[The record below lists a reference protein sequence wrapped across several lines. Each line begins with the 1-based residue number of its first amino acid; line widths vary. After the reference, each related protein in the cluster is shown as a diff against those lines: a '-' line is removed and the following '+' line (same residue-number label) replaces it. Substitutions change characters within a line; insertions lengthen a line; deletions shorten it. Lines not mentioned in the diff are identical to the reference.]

1 MARVAVR
8 RQQVLFEIAVWV
20 APKRVSVVD
29 VVLRVVL
36 LDQEVI
42 DLQCNGVKSLCNG
55 VKSLHSTF
63 EEILGL
69 VGARS
74 PKLRRPRSRFHAAI
88 RLAHADASL
97 PIPVKYQSS

>member
-20 APKRVSVVD
+20 APKRVSVVG

-42 DLQCNGVKSLCNG
+42 DLQCNG

-74 PKLRRPRSRFHAAI
+74 PKLRRPRSRFHAAM

-97 PIPVKYQSS
+97 PIPVKYQSSTM